1 MKRIIITTAAGQ
13 LSSQQT
19 ASLQA
24 LLVHHYKMHIS
35 PGPVQV
41 LWSYLP
47 TENIYHDYQLGLQS
61 IVAFEG
67 IDGLSQTQRVA
78 LFEAIT
84 QGWLQVTDQRI
95 DQLVLSV
102 PDRSV
107 FQAMVRR
114 NLQQVTLQ
122 GRFMLSLRLFTGLLR
137 SRLFKGYYSFS
148 SSY

>member
-1 MKRIIITTAAGQ
+1 
-13 LSSQQT
+13 
-19 ASLQA
+19 
-24 LLVHHYKMHIS
+24 
-35 PGPVQV
+35 
-41 LWSYLP
+41 
-47 TENIYHDYQLGLQS
+47 
-61 IVAFEG
+61 VAFEG